1 MERGTRG
8 NEPAL
13 GLALLVGVALVL
25 GLGLGGGWMLWRRGG
40 PPVQEPPQPSP
51 LLHPVRPATPPV
63 EGRDVPRPAPEP
75 EMPSNRQQVLSAAYA
90 KAIANG
96 DERPGEA
103 AFRATVEAFVAHN
116 RAFAEA
122 RAAEERIS
130 IDEVKE
136 LTYFGFLVLQTQQW
150 PEIEALTG
158 QKLGTSE
165 RERAESLMHEA
176 NSAFKA
182 ALRKLVAEG
191 APPEARWKLI
201 RETQERYKREY
212 AAITGMTPELLDDLL
227 AGDPSRPG
235 APSATPIPENGKPA
249 PPPEPTPV
257 RPTTPP

>member
-1 MERGTRG
+1 MGRGTRG

-13 GLALLVGVALVL
+13 GLSLLIGVALVL
-25 GLGLGGGWMLWRRGG
+25 GLGFVGGRLLGRRG
-40 PPVQEPPQPSP
+40 PSVAEAPQPSP

-63 EGRDVPRPAPEP
+63 EGRDVPRPAPDP
-75 EMPSNRQQVLSAAYA
+75 QLPPNRLQVHSAAYA

-103 AFRATVEAFVAHN
+103 AFRATIDAFMDHN

-122 RAAEERIS
+122 RAAEEKIS
-130 IDEVKE
+130 LEEVKE

-158 QKLGTSE
+158 HELGEKE
-165 RERAESLMHEA
+165 REQAANLMHA
-176 NSAFKA
+176 TNSAFKS
-182 ALRKLVAEG
+182 ALRKLVADG
-191 APPEARWKLI
+191 VPPEARWSLI

-235 APSATPIPENGKPA
+235 APSATPIPDNVRPG